1 MAQFVLHQDEPP
13 FYFIIY
19 YKVGLCLYCENTI
32 INISYIFISHD
43 MNAVRAMSHQIMVMK
58 DGKVIEQGSTKQIFE
73 QPQQPYTQ
81 QLIQAS
87 LL

>member
-1 MAQFVLHQDEPP
+1 
-13 FYFIIY
+13 
-19 YKVGLCLYCENTI
+19 
-32 INISYIFISHD
+32 
-43 MNAVRAMSHQIMVMK
+43 MNAVRAMSHKIMVMK